1 LVELGDRL
9 RDLRDPA
16 EIAGAAAEVI
26 GRALGADRA
35 GYGTVDPAQE
45 AFRVERDWTA
55 GRVAGL
61 AREHRL
67 AEYWRGFAEEHG
79 RGGAVAVGDVER
91 DPRTAA
97 RTGAYAAAEV
107 RALVNVPIVE
117 RGRVAAI
124 LYVHQ
129 AAPRHWTAEEVAF
142 VRGAAERA
150 WAASA
155 RARAE
160 AALREGKRRLRATQD
175 HAGVGIHE
183 VDREG
188 RYARVSATFTRMTG
202 YTAADLAGRCTWDLI
217 EDEADRHEARAA
229 FARLVRGEIDGTAEQ
244 RPYTNKHGRRWW
256 AEVTTTAVRDEG
268 GRFLSAVRVLH
279 DITER
284 KRAEER
290 RALLVAE
297 LNHRVKNTLAVVQ
310 SLAVQTARGAPDLP
324 AFSSAFQARLIALA
338 RAHDLLTRED
348 WTGAPLDAVVR
359 AALAPLAVG
368 RARLDLSGCASGAVL
383 PPGAAL
389 ALAMALHELATNALK
404 HGALSVPEGRV
415 SVACTASD
423 AADGGSSPVVEWT
436 ERGGPPVAAPP
447 SAARL
452 RLAAAR
458 ARAGSGRRDGR
469 GHPLRTGG
477 RALHAAAAAAASRR
491 SGEGG
496 PEGTGSR
503 AGHRSS
509 VRRARAAERGPK
521 AVR

>member
-1 LVELGDRL
+1 
-9 RDLRDPA
+9 
-16 EIAGAAAEVI
+16 
-26 GRALGADRA
+26 
-35 GYGTVDPAQE
+35 
-45 AFRVERDWTA
+45 
-55 GRVAGL
+55 
-61 AREHRL
+61 
-67 AEYWRGFAEEHG
+67 
-79 RGGAVAVGDVER
+79 
-91 DPRTAA
+91 
-97 RTGAYAAAEV
+97 
-107 RALVNVPIVE
+107 
-117 RGRVAAI
+117 VAAI

-496 PEGTGSR
+496 LRAPGLVRDTVPPSGVLGRRNAGLRRSGDRGAVAPTRSGAPARPNRDEEAVGIGVVPFDEAALDGSH
-503 AGHRSS
+503 GHR
-509 VRRARAAERGPK
+509 RPMWDRAERVRAAPVRDRGPL
-521 AVR
+521 ASPARPRMPQSAPGAPSRSNGG